1 MIKLADYVIDFYAS
15 KGIDK
20 AFLVYGAANGD
31 LVDAFTR
38 NKKIDYVTTFHE
50 QAAGFAAEGYAKI
63 KRLPGL
69 AISTSG
75 PGATNMVTSIANCF
89 YPMCFYIGADKFKIF
104 KTTRWY

>member
-1 MIKLADYVIDFYAS
+1 MKVADYIIDFYAK
-15 KGIDK
+15 KGIDT

-38 NKKIDYVTTFHE
+38 IKNIKYVSTFHE

-63 KRLPGL
+63 KNLPGL

-75 PGATNMVTSIANCF
+75 PGATNMITAICNCF
-89 YPMCFYIGADKFKIF
+89 YEYRFH
-104 KTTRWY
+104 